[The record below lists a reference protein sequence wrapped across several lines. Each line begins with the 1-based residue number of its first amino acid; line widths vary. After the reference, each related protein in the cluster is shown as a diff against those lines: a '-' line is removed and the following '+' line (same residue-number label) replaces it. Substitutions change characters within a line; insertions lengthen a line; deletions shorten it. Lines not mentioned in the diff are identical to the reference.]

1 MRSPEKPG
9 SPRRVPKK
17 AKNVLFIMCDQ
28 LRWDYL
34 SCYGHPYLKTPNIDT
49 LAARGV
55 RFNRAYVQSPI
66 CGASRMSTYTGRYV
80 QSHGAAWNGFPLKVG
95 EMTLGDYLRPLGM
108 RTALVGKTHM
118 EADVEGMARLGI
130 DPQSIIGVRV
140 AECGFEPYERDDGL
154 HGMGP
159 DGLRYSPR
167 RPRYNAYLNELG
179 YDGEN
184 PWHDWANAAEG
195 DGNML
200 ASGWAM
206 RHARKAARVREK
218 DSETP
223 YMTRRGID
231 FMREVGDAP
240 WCLHLSYIKPHW
252 PYIAPAP
259 YNTMYG
265 ADDVVPALRS
275 ENERR
280 DPHPVY
286 GTFMAHRVSK
296 TFSRDEVRREVIPV
310 YMGLIKQIDD
320 QMGVLFRFM
329 EQHDLFDNTM
339 IVFTSDHGDYLGDH
353 WLGDKDFFHEPSIRV
368 PLIVYDPSP
377 QADKARGSV
386 CDELVEAIDL
396 APTFLAVAG
405 GDPAKES
412 HRLEGRSLLP
422 LIYGDRPTTWR
433 AFAVSEYDFGMMPAS
448 AELGL
453 KPRDARLFMIADKRW
468 KLIHAI
474 GFRPMLFD
482 RANDPQELHDL
493 GADPKFE
500 SDRERL
506 LTALAQWGLRVSQR
520 TTRSEQQIDNARGKA
535 ERRGILIGVWD
546 EADIPAELWNGYLG
560 NKR

>member
-1 MRSPEKPG
+1 VS
-9 SPRRVPKK
+9 KK
-17 AKNVLFIMCDQ
+17 AKNILFIMCDQ

-34 SCYGHPYLKTPNIDT
+34 SCYGHPRLKTPNIDA

-55 RFNRAYVQSPI
+55 RFTRAYVQSPI

-95 EMTLGDYLRPLGM
+95 EMTMGDYLRPLGM

-130 DPQSIIGVRV
+130 DPDSIIGVRV

-159 DGLRYSPR
+159 DGMRYSPK
-167 RPRYNAYLNELG
+167 RPRYNSYLNDKG

-184 PWHDWANAAEG
+184 PWHDWANAADGEG
-195 DGNML
+195 NAL

-206 RHARKAARVREK
+206 RHARKPARVREE

-231 FMREVGDAP
+231 FIREAGDEP

-265 ADDVVPALRS
+265 PDDVIPAVRS
-275 ENERR
+275 PDERR

-286 GTFMAHRVSK
+286 RAFMEHDVSK
-296 TFSRDEVRREVIPV
+296 TFSRDEVRAEVIPV

-329 EQHDLFDNTM
+329 EEQGLFDNTM
-339 IVFTSDHGDYLGDH
+339 IVFTADHGDYLGDH
-353 WLGDKDFFHEPSIRV
+353 WLGDKDFFHDASVKV
-368 PLIVYDPSP
+368 PLIIYDPSSA
-377 QADKARGSV
+377 ADEARGSV
-386 CDELVEAIDL
+386 CDEMVEAIDL
-396 APTFLAVAG
+396 APTFLEIAG
-405 GDPAKES
+405 GDPARQS
-412 HRLEGRSLLP
+412 HRLEGRTLLP
-422 LIYGDRPTTWR
+422 LLRGERPTAWR
-433 AFAVSEYDFGMMPAS
+433 PFTISEYDYGMMPAS
-448 AELGL
+448 AKLGL

-482 RANDPQELHDL
+482 RVNDPDELHDL
-493 GADPKFE
+493 GTDPAHAGE
-500 SDRERL
+500 CGRL
-506 LTALAQWGLRVSQR
+506 LAALAQWGLRVSQR

-535 ERRGILIGVWD
+535 ARRGILIGVWD
-546 EADIPAELWNGYLG
+546 ENDIPAELWSGYLG
-560 NKR
+560 DKR